1 MDFSELLRAIDQAIA
16 AKNNQ
21 QVIDLCNQGIEQF
34 NYSLL
39 LAEKRGNARF
49 NLKLYEE
56 ALVDFHNVLEAGIN
70 ANECRLKICI
80 INSKLIQNAESLSKE
95 NYPLLRQM
103 LIEDPTQKALLE
115 AVFSSDIVSYVAS
128 RLPNEGNTEAKEIN
142 GIDDPTD
149 IAFDPVMYRKF
160 NRDLWDLSD
169 EELLKHYTKA
179 GIFEQRVSSKS
190 SLRIKL
196 KNLQK
201 QAPEGFNLSS
211 YRLLNPD
218 LRKQFDSQYFGKEKE
233 LEYASH
239 FMNAGLREKR
249 DYQFPAPT
257 QFDPN
262 QFGRRQSR
270 NQNLQ
275 QFLASGRKIKL
286 SPSLFS
292 KPIISFIV
300 PVFGKFD
307 SLLNLLLSLESQIDQ
322 RFEVIIYDNATQ
334 FSEKKQFYSQI
345 QANIIYGDKN
355 LHYLSACNHASSQ
368 AKGTLLVFLKPGVE
382 LNVDTA
388 SQLIESFKANPKLG
402 VLGGK
407 VLHQNQLVQELGG
420 TIFSDAFNRGIG
432 RNFGPNAFWLSFPRK
447 VDYIS
452 ASCLA
457 TRKDVFLELGKF
469 DELFMPTYY
478 EDLDYCVR
486 VAQRGLEVL
495 ADPRLEITHD
505 EGAGQD
511 DPEEDI
517 KLQAANRRQF
527 LEKHALYLQNQQP
540 ADHYQEAGLKAAPHF
555 DAFKKR
561 VLYIDDALPD
571 PKFGNGF
578 GRAKDI
584 IDTLLEHDC
593 FVTHVSTSN
602 IKNLSSNIDAQYQ
615 IDGKQVEFIK
625 FCSFDEIACILD
637 KRPDFYDDV
646 IVSRKHNI
654 EYYLSY
660 FRNFLGNAKVIFDV
674 EALFTL
680 RDFINQSELSFAEI
694 DYEAYKNTPEFQN
707 EIELFKYADVIWF
720 ASRVE
725 KLLCESATQNTKPLF
740 EVGHQVNNIAREL
753 IPFEQREGI
762 VFLGSVPEPLSPNVD
777 SIQLLLN
784 EIIPGLRASSIKEPF
799 YFIGNIEVQEVED
812 EIKAYCLKDENTHYL
827 GLVDDPANA
836 LSRAKVFVTPTR
848 VAAGIPHKLTMPAEF
863 GVPIVTSELIGQQIH
878 TKDSFKYCRT
888 IDEFIYNI
896 KDLCSNESSWNKGSK
911 EVLNYVRKELN
922 RKNYEPAFKSLI
934 S

>member
-1 MDFSELLRAIDQAIA
+1 
-16 AKNNQ
+16 
-21 QVIDLCNQGIEQF
+21 
-34 NYSLL
+34 
-39 LAEKRGNARF
+39 
-49 NLKLYEE
+49 
-56 ALVDFHNVLEAGIN
+56 
-70 ANECRLKICI
+70 
-80 INSKLIQNAESLSKE
+80 
-95 NYPLLRQM
+95 M
-103 LIEDPTQKALLE
+103 LIEEPEKKSMLE
-115 AVFSSDIVSYVAS
+115 AVFSSDVIAYVAS
-128 RLPNEGNTEAKEIN
+128 KLSNEGDAKAKILS
-142 GIDDPTD
+142 DLLDSSD
-149 IAFDPVMYRKF
+149 IEFDPVVYRKF
-160 NRDLWDLSD
+160 NRDLRDLSD

-218 LRKQFDSQYFGKEKE
+218 LRKQFDAQYFGKEKE

-239 FMNAGLREKR
+239 FINAGLREKR
-249 DYQFPAPT
+249 DYQFPAPV

-262 QFGRRQSR
+262 QFGRRQSS

-307 SLLNLLLSLESQIDQ
+307 LLLNLLLSLESQIDQ

-334 FSEKKQFYSQI
+334 SSEKKQFYSQI

-382 LNVDTA
+382 LSVDTT

-447 VDYIS
+447 VDYVS

-457 TRKDVFLELGKF
+457 TRKDLFLELGKF
-469 DELFMPTYY
+469 DERFMPTYY
-478 EDLDYCVR
+478 EDLDFCVR

-511 DPEEDI
+511 DPEEGI

-527 LEKHALYLQNQQP
+527 LEKHALYLQHQQP
-540 ADHYQEAGLKAAPHF
+540 AEHYQEAGLKAAPHF

-584 IDTLLEHDC
+584 IDTLLAHDC

-602 IKNLSSNIDAQYQ
+602 IKNLSSSIDDQYQ
-615 IDGKQVEFIK
+615 VDGKSIEFIK
-625 FCSFDEIACILD
+625 FCNFDQIACILD
-637 KRPDFYDDV
+637 KRPGFYNDV

-680 RDFINQSELSFAEI
+680 RDFINQSDLSFKEI

-707 EIELFKYADVIWF
+707 EIELFKYANVIWF

-725 KLLCESATQNTKPLF
+725 KLLCESATQNTMPLF

-753 IPFEQREGI
+753 IPFEKREGI

-777 SIQLLLN
+777 SIQLLLK

-799 YFIGNIEVQEVED
+799 YFIGNIEVPEVED

-827 GLVDDPANA
+827 GLVEDPATL
-836 LSRAKVFVTPTR
+836 LSKAKVFVAPTR
-848 VAAGIPHKLTMPAEF
+848 VAAGIPHKLTIPAKF
-863 GVPIVTSELIGQQIH
+863 GVPIVASGLIAQQVH
-878 TKDSFKYCRT
+878 TPGCFEACHSV
-888 IDEFIYNI
+888 EQFI
-896 KDLCSNESSWNKGSK
+896 KSVMSLCLNNATWNVKSK
-911 EVLNYVRKELN
+911 NALEYVIKELDP
-922 RKNYEPAFKSLI
+922 KQYEPAFLNLVA
-934 S
+934 